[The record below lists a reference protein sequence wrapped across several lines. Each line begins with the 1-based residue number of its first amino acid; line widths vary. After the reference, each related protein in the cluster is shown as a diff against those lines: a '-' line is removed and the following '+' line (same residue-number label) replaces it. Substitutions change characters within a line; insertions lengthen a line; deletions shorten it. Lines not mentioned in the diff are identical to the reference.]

1 MAGVYST
8 RAAIGT
14 IDAGASSNVF
24 TVPAGYVF
32 VLRCVTAVSVSAA
45 SAVFQVA
52 VAATANV
59 ISAELG
65 AVGTGLIWDLRVV
78 VNAGEVI
85 SVAAA
90 TGNLQYSISGYL
102 LYL

>member
-14 IDAGASSNVF
+14 IDAGSSTDVY
-24 TVPAGYVF
+24 TVPAGMVF

-45 SAVFQVA
+45 SATFQVA
-52 VAATANV
+52 VAALANV
-59 ISAELG
+59 ISQEFG
-65 AVGTGLIWDLRVV
+65 AVGSGANWDLRVV
-78 VNAGEVI
+78 MNAGEQI

-90 TGNLQYSISGYL
+90 TGNFQFTISGYL
-102 LYL
+102 LYP